1 MQGRIRLLVLGIL
14 PALFLLSGCDNRQW
28 LDDKQGYLSKP
39 ASEQLNTQNRH
50 LLEDHDIDYRLVIQ
64 AAEGDIN
71 QRARRLF
78 QDSGAGQRSQTGR
91 GLLLLLDP
99 QQNEVRLEVSTA
111 LEGVYTDA
119 FVSYLERQQMVPFFR
134 HNRVADG
141 IAATTELI
149 IERARQAK
157 ANQAFQAPKQPAFS
171 AGGGARVPALIGEGA
186 QKAQKAP
193 DEHDDV
199 STASTPEQAV
209 QRYLAAMAAHNDRAD
224 LSIYTHNTRDMLADW
239 VVTPAQMDNLASSYQ
254 QCGPAQTLL
263 GPSRRGPLAVIR
275 YPIEQR
281 QCAPWLLRIEEQ
293 QWRLDLASQQTLIRF
308 GRNNQWHLDHQQRNP
323 WFFGF
328 MDWQFDRNGFPLRTI
343 QHRWALSV
351 TSRGDDTFVRWV
363 GEGAAADQLGL
374 RYADQLLSWNGTQI
388 TDHRQVAQLM
398 GTSDPGSSVRITILR
413 DGQTLELTGQVPPRL
428 Q

>member
-1 MQGRIRLLVLGIL
+1 MHGRIRLLIL
-14 PALFLLSGCDNRQW
+14 ITLSPLILLSGCDNRQW
-28 LDDKQGYLSKP
+28 LEDEQGYLSPP
-39 ASEQLNTQNRH
+39 ASEQLNTQNH
-50 LLEDHDIDYRLVIQ
+50 YLLEDHDIDYRLVIQ
-64 AAEGDIN
+64 SADGDIN

-78 QDSGAGQRSQTGR
+78 QDSGAGQRSEAGR

-99 QQNEVRLEVSTA
+99 QQDEVRLEVSTA

-157 ANQAFQAPKQPAFS
+157 ANQAFQTPTQPAFS
-171 AGGGARVPALIGEGA
+171 AGGGARVPAQIGA
-186 QKAQKAP
+186 ATQKTSG
-193 DEHDDV
+193 EHDNV
-199 STASTPEQAV
+199 ATAATPEQAV
-209 QRYLAAMAAHNDRAD
+209 QRYLAAMAAHNDRAN

-239 VVTPAQMDNLASSYQ
+239 VVTPAQMDNLANSYR
-254 QCGPAQTLL
+254 QCGPAETLL
-263 GPSRRGPLAVIR
+263 GPSRSGPLAVIR

-281 QCAPWLLRIEEQ
+281 QCSPWLLRIEEQ
-293 QWRLDLASQQTLIRF
+293 QWRLDLASQQSLIRF
-308 GRNNQWHLDHQQRNP
+308 GRNNQWHLDRKQRNP

-328 MDWQFDRNGFPLRTI
+328 MDWQFDRNGFPIRTI

-363 GEGAAADQLGL
+363 GEGAAADKLGL
-374 RYADQLLSWNGTQI
+374 RYGDQLLSWNDNTV

-398 GTSDPGSSVRITILR
+398 ASSIPGASVRITILR
-413 DGQTLELTGQVPPRL
+413 DGQTLALSGKAPP
-428 Q
+428 QSP

>member
-1 MQGRIRLLVLGIL
+1 MHGRIRLLVLGIM
-14 PALFLLSGCDNRQW
+14 PALFLLTGCDNRQW
-28 LDDKQGYLSKP
+28 LNDEEEFLSKA
-39 ASEQLNTQNRH
+39 ASEQLNTQNH
-50 LLEDHDIDYRLVIQ
+50 YLLEDHDIDYRLVIQ

-71 QRARRLF
+71 QRARRHF

-99 QQNEVRLEVSTA
+99 RQNEVRLEVSTA

-157 ANQAFQAPKQPAFS
+157 AKQAFQTPTQSAFS
-171 AGGGARVPALIGEGA
+171 AGGGASVPAQIGEA
-186 QKAQKAP
+186 AP
-193 DEHDDV
+193 KTAGGHDNV
-199 STASTPEQAV
+199 STTTTPEQAV
-209 QRYLAAMAAHNDRAD
+209 QHYLAAMAAHNDRPD
-224 LSIYTHNTRDMLADW
+224 LSIYTNNTRDMLADW
-239 VVTPAQMDNLASSYQ
+239 VITPAQMDNLASSYQ

-293 QWRLDLASQQTLIRF
+293 QWRLDLASQQSLIRF
-308 GRNNQWHLDHQQRNP
+308 GRNNQWYLDHKHRNP

-351 TSRGDDTFVRWV
+351 TSRGDNTFVRWV
-363 GEGAAADQLGL
+363 GEGAAADRLGL
-374 RYADQLLSWNGTQI
+374 RYEDQLLSWNDTPV

-398 GTSDPGSSVRITILR
+398 DTSDPGASIRITILR
-413 DGQTLELTGQVPPRL
+413 DGQTLELIGQAPP
-428 Q
+428 